1 MANNIIQLWDESA
14 SVRSIEVD
22 GEIWFVGKDVC
33 QHFGD
38 TNYRRTLARVPDDQK
53 RKIPFQTRG
62 GTQSMT
68 TINESGIYYVLLTMQ
83 PQKAVSLA
91 DEALQARIEKVER
104 FQYWVTHD
112 VLPNIRKHGT
122 YFKGMENLTDEQIR
136 SKLLFD
142 AIKRMAAEFI

>member
-62 GTQSMT
+62 GAQNMT
-68 TINESGIYYVLLTMQ
+68 TINESGVYYVLLTMR

-91 DEALQARIEKVER
+91 DEALQARIEKVEK
-104 FQYWVTHD
+104 FQHWVTHD
-112 VLPNIRKHGT
+112 VLPNIRKYGA
-122 YFKGMENLTDEQIR
+122 YFKGMEELSDTQIKI
-136 SKLLFD
+136 KLLSEQL
-142 AIKRMAAEFI
+142 AQMGAHV